1 MRGVERMRAVV
12 LGRDGTTELR
22 DVAVPRPRDGEI
34 LIRVT
39 AVGLC
44 GSDVEKLADGTGI
57 EGSVLGHEL
66 AGVVEGGAL
75 PVGTRVALAHRV
87 PCGACRD
94 CVAGHETCC
103 PQYLA
108 SGLRPGGFAELL
120 VAPASHAGTAVL
132 PLPDDVTDLA
142 GTFVEPLG
150 CVVRGAALVPRGN
163 GLVAGCGAVGRLFAR
178 VLAARGDTVRTID
191 ADPARL
197 MAAADDGFEPA
208 ATDELLD
215 FAVVTAPQALDAA
228 LALLRPG
235 GTCLLFAAPATPVP
249 VLLDRIYRSEL
260 VLVGSRSATP
270 ASLREALGLIAAG
283 RVQVEDLVTDV
294 LPLTAFEEGL
304 ARYRS
309 RSALKVVFRP

>member
-12 LGRDGTTELR
+12 LGRDGTTALR
-22 DVAVPRPRDGEI
+22 DVPVPRPRDGEI
-34 LIRVT
+34 LVRVT

-44 GSDVEKLADGTGI
+44 GSDVEKLADGTGL

-66 AGVVEGGAL
+66 AGVVEAGAL
-75 PVGTRVALAHRV
+75 PAGTRVALAHRV
-87 PCGACRD
+87 PCGECAD
-94 CVAGHETCC
+94 CSRGHETCC

-108 SGLRPGGFAELL
+108 TGLRPGGFAELL
-120 VAPASHAGTAVL
+120 VAPASHVGTVVL
-132 PLPDDVTDLA
+132 PLPDDVSDLA

-150 CVVRGAALVPRGN
+150 CIVRGAALLPGGTGV
-163 GLVAGCGAVGRLFAR
+163 VAGCGAIGRLFAR
-178 VLAARGDTVRTID
+178 VLAARGDSIRVLD
-191 ADPARL
+191 ADAARL
-197 MAAADDGFEPA
+197 VAAADEGFEPA

-215 FAVVTAPQALDAA
+215 FAVVTAPAALDAA

-249 VLLDRIYRSEL
+249 VLLDQVYRREL

-270 ASLREALGLIAAG
+270 TSLRAALELIASGQVA
-283 RVQVEDLVTDV
+283 VEDLVTDV
-294 LPLTAFEEGL
+294 LPLEEFAAGL
-304 ARYRS
+304 ARYRQ

>member
-1 MRGVERMRAVV
+1 MRRVERMRAVV

-22 DVAVPRPRDGEI
+22 DVPVPRPRDGEI

-44 GSDVEKLADGTGI
+44 GSDVEKLADGTGV

-75 PVGTRVALAHRV
+75 EAGTRVALAHRV
-87 PCGACRD
+87 PCGACQD
-94 CVAGHETCC
+94 CLAGHETCC

-120 VAPASHAGTAVL
+120 VAPASHAGAVVL
-132 PLPDDVTDLA
+132 RLPDDVSDLA

-150 CVVRGAALVPRGN
+150 CIVRGAARLPRGT
-163 GLVAGCGAVGRLFAR
+163 GVVVGCGAVGRLFAR
-178 VLAARGDTVRTID
+178 VLAARGDTVRTLD

-197 MAAADDGFEPA
+197 MAAAEDGFEPA
-208 ATDELLD
+208 ASDEQLE
-215 FAVVTAPQALDAA
+215 FAVVTAPAALDDA

-235 GTCLLFAAPATPVP
+235 GTCLVFAAPATPVP
-249 VLLDRIYRSEL
+249 VLLDRVYRSEL

-270 ASLREALGLIAAG
+270 ASLREALELIASG
-283 RVQVEDLVTDV
+283 RVRVDDLVTDV
-294 LPLTAFEEGL
+294 LPLADFAEGL

-309 RSALKVVFRP
+309 RRALKVVFRP